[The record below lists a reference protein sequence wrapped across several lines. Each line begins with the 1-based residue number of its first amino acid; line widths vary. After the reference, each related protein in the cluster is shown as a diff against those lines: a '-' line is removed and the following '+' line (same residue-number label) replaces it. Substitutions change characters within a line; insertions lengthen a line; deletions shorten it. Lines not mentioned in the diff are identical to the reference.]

1 MARQKNYTKNS
12 TIQMNN
18 KKIDE
23 KIFKPIHSKSS
34 FPKLQIPQD
43 MKGKIMDIMYYLQ
56 LLILILVL
64 HMLFIVKIKT
74 QIIY

>member
-23 KIFKPIHSKSS
+23 KIFKPIYSKSS

-43 MKGKIMDIMYYLQ
+43 MRGKVMDIMYYLQ